1 MNASDSFRHVGTRP
15 VRPDGVDKVTGRAL
29 YGADYAP
36 PGMVWGKVL
45 RSPHA
50 HARIRCIDATA
61 ALAVDGV
68 LAVITAADFPA
79 AAESEIAAG
88 ESEMNTRDLLRNV
101 MARDKALYHG
111 HAVAAIA
118 AVSKEAADAGLAAI
132 RVDYE
137 PLPAVLS
144 IDAARAPGAVLLH
157 EELYTAGL
165 EDLPTSPSNVAARVV
180 YEKGDIQAGFAEA
193 EEVVERTFS
202 VAAAHQAYIE
212 PHACVASVNAA
223 GHVELWCCTQGQFM
237 VRSGVAA
244 LLGMDV
250 ADIRVI
256 PSEIGGGFGGKT
268 TLYLEPLAVLLAR
281 KCRRPVKMVM
291 SREEVFR
298 ATGPGAA
305 ARVRVRVG
313 ARRDGRITAMDA
325 AIEFEA
331 GAFKGAPTQPGAM
344 TAFAAYDVENQRA
357 VAWDIVVN
365 KPKVAAY
372 RAPGAPQVLL
382 ATECAVN
389 ELAERLGMDPIA
401 LRLQNA
407 AREGTVTA
415 YGAEFGPI
423 GLVECLERAR
433 AHPHYAAALAPNRGR
448 GVAIG
453 FWFNIGLQSSAS
465 VHLTESGKLLLEEGS
480 PDIGGSRA
488 AMAIMA
494 AETLGIAYEDVRPM
508 VVDTASV
515 GYCDLTGGSRT
526 TYATGY
532 AVIEACRELI
542 GRLRERAAAVW
553 GVSVE
558 LVVWRDGAAVMN
570 DDSSRRLD
578 IGELA
583 RLADR
588 TSGPLSGQASVNLKG
603 AAPSFAVNL
612 ADVEFDP
619 ETGASWVTRFTA
631 IQDAGRAIHPDFV
644 EGQMQGGAAQGIG
657 WALNEAYLFDGNGV
671 MENAGFLDYRIP
683 VASDLPMI
691 DAVIVEVPSPE
702 HPLGVR
708 GVGETPICAPMA
720 AVTTALSQAAG
731 RWLCDLPLTPARV
744 LAALEED
751 A

>member
-1 MNASDSFRHVGTRP
+1 
-15 VRPDGVDKVTGRAL
+15 L

-36 PGMVWGKVL
+36 PGVVWGKVL

-50 HARIRCIDATA
+50 HARIRGIDAAA
-61 ALAVDGV
+61 ALALDGV
-68 LAVITAADFPA
+68 LAVITAADFPLA
-79 AAESEIAAG
+79 DESGIAAG
-88 ESEMNTRDLLRNV
+88 EAEMNTRDLLRNV
-101 MARDKALYHG
+101 MARDKVLYHG
-111 HAVAAIA
+111 HAVAAVA
-118 AVSKEAADAGLAAI
+118 AVSKDAADAGLAAI

-157 EELYTAGL
+157 EDLFTAGL
-165 EDLPTSPSNVAARVV
+165 DETPANPSNVAARVV
-180 YEKGDIQAGFAEA
+180 YEKGDVDAGFAEA
-193 EEVVERTFS
+193 DEIIERTYS

-212 PHACVASVNAA
+212 PHACVASVNEA
-223 GHVELWCCTQGQFM
+223 GQVQLWCCTQGQFM
-237 VRSGVAA
+237 VRAGVAA
-244 LLGMDV
+244 LLEMDV
-250 ADIRVI
+250 ADIRVV

-281 KCRRPVKMVM
+281 KCGRPVKMVM

-298 ATGPGAA
+298 ATGPGPA
-305 ARVRVRVG
+305 ARMRVRVG
-313 ARRDGRITAMDA
+313 ARRDGRITAMEAEIDY
-325 AIEFEA
+325 EA
-331 GAFKGAPTQPGAM
+331 GAFKGAPLQGGAM
-344 TAFAAYDVENQRA
+344 TAFAAYDVANQRA

-372 RAPGAPQVLL
+372 RAPGAPQAQL

-389 ELAERLGMDPIA
+389 ELAERLAVDPIE
-401 LRLQNA
+401 LRLRNA

-415 YGAEFGPI
+415 YGAAFGPI
-423 GLVECLERAR
+423 GLIECLERAR
-433 AHPHYAAALAPNRGR
+433 EHPHYAAALGPNQGR

-453 FWFNIGLQSSAS
+453 YWFNIGLQSSAS

-532 AVIEACRELI
+532 AVIEACRDLI
-542 GRLRERAAAVW
+542 ERLRERAAALW
-553 GVSVE
+553 GVSEEQVE
-558 LVVWRDGAAVMN
+558 WRDGAAVMRD
-570 DDSSRRLD
+570 DDSHRLD
-578 IGELA
+578 IAELA

-588 TSGPLSGQASVNLKG
+588 TAGPLSGQASVNLKE
-603 AAPSFAVNL
+603 AAPSFAVNI

-631 IQDAGRAIHPDFV
+631 AQDAGRAIHPDFV

-657 WALNEAYLFDGNGV
+657 WALNEAYVFDVNGV
-671 MENAGFLDYRIP
+671 MENPGFLDYRIP

-691 DAVIVEVPSPE
+691 DTVIVEVPSPE

-731 RWLCDLPLTPARV
+731 RWLRDLPLTPQGV
-744 LAALEED
+744 LAALSGSE
-751 A
+751 